1 MLHWHHLTLPERK
14 EALNVLLYQSMDHV
28 ILFTIVIVLLLIW
41 LGTRRNPM
49 RVLLEIGK
57 ELLRSY
63 KFTLVVAGLIS
74 VLTLN
79 KYELQI
85 ERKMHLSSDFTSL
98 VFGLEGHFVQHV
110 QQLFYSPWLT
120 PIIVF
125 FYIFMLQSVLAA
137 SLGVYLLDKNRVMLY
152 ATCYTIMLVY
162 AVAIPFYLFFPVN
175 EVWSYAPAGVR
186 FTMLDVFPRFEQEYR
201 PLSGLNNCFPSLHT
215 AIAVS
220 TALLAYRSG
229 NRRWMVIAT
238 ISAVMIVL
246 GIFYLGI
253 HWLTDMLGGTLLAVI
268 STSVAVQL
276 AKLTLRS
283 GEESLAVRSRV
294 TSAR

>member
-1 MLHWHHLTLPERK
+1 M
-14 EALNVLLYQSMDHV
+14 LYQSMNHV
-28 ILFTIVIVLLLIW
+28 VLFTIVIVVLLIW
-41 LGTRRNPM
+41 LGSRRNPLSAFIELG
-49 RVLLEIGK
+49 R

-63 KFTLVVAGLIS
+63 KFLLMVAGMIS

-85 ERKMHLSSDFTSL
+85 EKKMHLGSDFTSFI
-98 VFGLEGHFVQHV
+98 FGLEGHFVQHV
-110 QQLFYSPWLT
+110 QQLFYAPWLT
-120 PIIVF
+120 PVIVF
-125 FYIFMLQSVLAA
+125 FYIFMLQSVLGA

-162 AVAIPFYLFFPVN
+162 AVAIPFYLYFPVN
-175 EVWSYAPAGVR
+175 EVWAYAPAGVR

-215 AIAVS
+215 AISVS
-220 TALLAYRSG
+220 TAILAYRSG
-229 NRRWMVIAT
+229 NRRWMAITTV
-238 ISAVMIVL
+238 SAALIVF

-253 HWLTDMLGGTLLAVI
+253 HWLTDMIGGTILAVV

-283 GEESLAVRSRV
+283 GQETLTVPSRV
-294 TSAR
+294 TNS

>member
-1 MLHWHHLTLPERK
+1 MII
-14 EALNVLLYQSMDHV
+14 LLYQSMNHV
-28 ILFTIVIVLLLIW
+28 VLFTIITVVLLIW
-41 LGTRRNPM
+41 LGSRRNP
-49 RVLLEIGK
+49 LLAFLELGK

-63 KFTLVVAGLIS
+63 KFLLIVAGMIS
-74 VLTLN
+74 VLTFN

-85 ERKMHLSSDFTSL
+85 EKKMHLGSNFTSFI
-98 VFGLEGHFVQHV
+98 FGLEGHFVQQI
-110 QQLFYSPWLT
+110 QQLFYAPWLT
-120 PIIVF
+120 PVIVF
-125 FYIFMLQSVLAA
+125 FYIFMLQSVLGA

-162 AVAIPFYLFFPVN
+162 AVAIPFYLYFPVN

-186 FTMLDVFPRFEQEYR
+186 FVMLDVFPRFEQEYR

-215 AIAVS
+215 AISVS
-220 TALLAYRSG
+220 TAILAYRSG
-229 NRRWMVIAT
+229 NRRWMAITTV
-238 ISAVMIVL
+238 SAALIVF

-253 HWLTDMLGGTLLAVI
+253 HWLTDMIGGTVLAVA

-283 GEESLAVRSRV
+283 GQDTLAVPSRV
-294 TSAR
+294 TNS

>member
-1 MLHWHHLTLPERK
+1 M
-14 EALNVLLYQSMDHV
+14 ALLYQSMNHV
-28 ILFTIVIVLLLIW
+28 ILFTVVLVILLIW
-41 LGTRRNPM
+41 LGARRNP
-49 RVLLEIGK
+49 LLVFARLGK
-57 ELLRSY
+57 ELRRSY
-63 KFTLVVAGLIS
+63 KFILMVAGMIS
-74 VLTLN
+74 VLAIN
-79 KYELQI
+79 KYELRI
-85 ERKMHLSSDFTSL
+85 ENKMHLASDYTS
-98 VFGLEGHFVQHV
+98 VFFGLEGHFVQSL
-110 QQLFYSPWLT
+110 QNLFYAPWLT
-120 PIIVF
+120 PVIVF

-162 AVAIPFYLFFPVN
+162 AAAIPFFLYFPIN

-215 AIAVS
+215 AISVS
-220 TALLAYRSG
+220 TAILAYRSG
-229 NRRWMVIAT
+229 NRRWMAITAV
-238 ISAVMIVL
+238 SAAFIVF

-253 HWLTDMLGGTLLAVI
+253 HWMIDMLGGALLAVV

-283 GEESLAVRSRV
+283 SEKSLALRSRV
-294 TSAR
+294 TNTP

>member
-1 MLHWHHLTLPERK
+1 M
-14 EALNVLLYQSMDHV
+14 NHV
-28 ILFTIVIVLLLIW
+28 VLFTIVAVVLLIW
-41 LGTRRNPM
+41 LGSRRNP
-49 RVLLEIGK
+49 LFAFLEVGK

-63 KFTLVVAGLIS
+63 KFLLIVAGMIS

-85 ERKMHLSSDFTSL
+85 EKKMHLGSNFTSFI
-98 VFGLEGHFVQHV
+98 FGIEGHFVQHI
-110 QQLFYSPWLT
+110 QQLFYAPWLT
-120 PIIVF
+120 PVIVF
-125 FYIFMLQSVLAA
+125 FYIFMLQSVLGA

-162 AVAIPFYLFFPVN
+162 AVAIPFYLYFPVN
-175 EVWSYAPAGVR
+175 EAWSYAPAGVR
-186 FTMLDVFPRFEQEYR
+186 FVMLDVFPRFEQEYR

-215 AIAVS
+215 AISVS
-220 TALLAYRSG
+220 TAILAYRSG
-229 NRRWMVIAT
+229 NRRWMVVT
-238 ISAVMIVL
+238 TVSAAMIVF

-253 HWLTDMLGGTLLAVI
+253 HWLTDMIGGTILAVV

-283 GEESLAVRSRV
+283 GQETLTVPSRA
-294 TSAR
+294 TNS

>member
-1 MLHWHHLTLPERK
+1 M
-14 EALNVLLYQSMDHV
+14 LYQSMNYV
-28 ILFTIVIVLLLIW
+28 VLYTVVIVAVLMW
-41 LGTRRNPM
+41 LSTLRNP
-49 RVLLEIGK
+49 LLAFVEIGK

-63 KFTLVVAGLIS
+63 KFLLLVVGMFG
-74 VLTLN
+74 VLALN

-85 ERKMHLSSDFTSL
+85 ERKLNLTSDYTSF
-98 VFGLEGHFVQHV
+98 VFGLEGHFVRNLQH
-110 QQLFYSPWLT
+110 LFFTPWLT

-152 ATCYTIMLVY
+152 ATCYTIILNY
-162 AVAIPFYLFFPVN
+162 AVAIPFYLYFPVN
-175 EVWSYAPAGVR
+175 EVWSYVPAGVR

-215 AIAVS
+215 AISVS

-229 NRRWMVIAT
+229 NRRWMVIT
-238 ISAVMIVL
+238 TVSAVIIVF

-253 HWLTDMLGGTLLAVI
+253 HWLTDMMGGTLLAI
-268 STSVAVQL
+268 LSTTVAVQL

-283 GEESLAVRSRV
+283 GEAKLAVRSRA
-294 TSAR
+294 TEIN

>member
-1 MLHWHHLTLPERK
+1 M
-14 EALNVLLYQSMDHV
+14 NHV
-28 ILFTIVIVLLLIW
+28 VLFTIITVVLLIW
-41 LGTRRNPM
+41 LGSRRNP
-49 RVLLEIGK
+49 LLAFLELGK

-63 KFTLVVAGLIS
+63 KFLLIVAGMIS
-74 VLTLN
+74 VLTFN

-85 ERKMHLSSDFTSL
+85 EKKMHLGSNFTSFI
-98 VFGLEGHFVQHV
+98 FGLEGHFVQQI
-110 QQLFYSPWLT
+110 QQLFYAPWLT
-120 PIIVF
+120 PVIVF
-125 FYIFMLQSVLAA
+125 FYIFMLQSVLGA

-162 AVAIPFYLFFPVN
+162 AVAIPFYLYFPVN

-186 FTMLDVFPRFEQEYR
+186 FVMLDVFPRFEQEYR

-215 AIAVS
+215 AISVS
-220 TALLAYRSG
+220 TAILAYRSG
-229 NRRWMVIAT
+229 NRRWMAITTV
-238 ISAVMIVL
+238 SAALIVF

-253 HWLTDMLGGTLLAVI
+253 HWLTDMIGGTVLAVA

-283 GEESLAVRSRV
+283 GQDTLAVPSRV
-294 TSAR
+294 TNS

>member
-1 MLHWHHLTLPERK
+1 M
-14 EALNVLLYQSMDHV
+14 LYQSMNHV
-28 ILFTIVIVLLLIW
+28 VLFTIVIVVLLIW
-41 LGTRRNPM
+41 LGSRRNP
-49 RVLLEIGK
+49 LSAFLELGR

-63 KFTLVVAGLIS
+63 KFLLIVAGMIS

-85 ERKMHLSSDFTSL
+85 EKKMHLGSDFTSFI
-98 VFGLEGHFVQHV
+98 FGLEGHFVQYV
-110 QQLFYSPWLT
+110 QQLFYAPWLT
-120 PIIVF
+120 PVIVF
-125 FYIFMLQSVLAA
+125 FYIFMLQSVLGA

-162 AVAIPFYLFFPVN
+162 AVAIPFYLYFPVN
-175 EVWSYAPAGVR
+175 EVWAYAPAGVR

-215 AIAVS
+215 AISVS
-220 TALLAYRSG
+220 TAILAYRSG
-229 NRRWMVIAT
+229 NRRWMAITTV
-238 ISAVMIVL
+238 SAALIVF

-253 HWLTDMLGGTLLAVI
+253 HWLTDMIGGTVLAVV

-283 GEESLAVRSRV
+283 GQESLTVPSRV
-294 TSAR
+294 TNS